1 MISRGCSNA
10 TTKDR
15 GFADEAVVAIKP
27 GADEGMVTYLRVKLL
42 ESDMKLKVKGGMCE
56 RGDGTQ
62 TVTLL

>member
-1 MISRGCSNA
+1 M
-10 TTKDR
+10 DQ
-15 GFADEAVVAIKP
+15 GFADETVVAIKP
-27 GADEGMVTYLRVKLL
+27 GADEDMVTYLRVKLL